1 MSDASSASP
10 GQPHGAHPVPSRERD
25 WVIVAA
31 ALVSAAVIIAGLYF
45 GREILIPLA
54 IAFLITFALNPPVTW
69 LVRRGL
75 PRLLATSLVMVF
87 VVCTLAG
94 LGVILGA
101 QVRSIAVEL
110 PAYQST
116 ILRKL
121 SDLRQSLKAPGLFD
135 GVLKTVESVQK
146 EVEAK
151 DRKPV
156 DGPVTQRVEVVPAQQ
171 TPLEQAITWV
181 LRSLEPLATAGIIF
195 LFVFLALL
203 DIGDLRDRF
212 LRLLGGNFHR
222 STDAIEEAG
231 ARISTY
237 LLMQLLVN
245 ASYGVPLALGL
256 WIIGVPGAVL
266 WGALA
271 AVMRFVPYIGPLI
284 AAVFPIA
291 LAFAVDSGWSML
303 LWTVALIVI
312 LELASNNIVEPLLY
326 GSSTG
331 LSAISLIVAAI
342 FWTALW
348 GPVGLILSTPLTV
361 CLLVLGRNLPQF
373 QFLDTMLGS
382 TPALDVPTRIY
393 QRLIANDADEAFEIA
408 TTEIEKSSLVS
419 FYDAIGIEV
428 LRLASEEHLRN
439 ASAEHRMRLSTGMD
453 ALLDDLK
460 DQYPSSLG
468 PDAKPA
474 VLCIGGKWE
483 IDALAGEMLAHALAI
498 EGIAADFQPAASVNA
513 DYLAKL
519 DLKGAD
525 IVCLNY
531 FTSSPGIAARHGCR
545 RLRRRWPDVRIVLA
559 LWNAP
564 PELLTDE
571 SVEAL
576 KADAIV
582 TSVHEAVRRIHR
594 IVNPEEAKAAQ
605 DASLPGNEATRVDA
619 LKATGVLEGSKR
631 EDLDA
636 LAKRAADVF
645 NTSLAVIST
654 IDKDR
659 EYFVGQSGK
668 FPKAVTDDAGALLSM
683 DREHAICNY
692 VVGDDKSLVVQD
704 IQRDP
709 RFADNEAIKL
719 WGVRFYAGAPLR
731 VADGLVIGALCI
743 LDSEPRTLEDEEIGL
758 LETMAADVAA
768 TIAPGTAD
776 EASVKAAPAAS
787 SATVG
792 QQVPDSAL
800 NSADR

>member
-1 MSDASSASP
+1 M
-10 GQPHGAHPVPSRERD
+10 VK
-25 WVIVAA
+25 VAA
-31 ALVSAAVIIAGLYF
+31 GLVSAAIIVAGLYY
-45 GREILIPLA
+45 GRDILIPLA

-75 PRLLATSLVMVF
+75 PRLLATSLVMAIA
-87 VVCTLAG
+87 VCTLAG
-94 LGVILGA
+94 LGIVLGA

-116 ILRKL
+116 ILTKL
-121 SDLRQSLKAPGLFD
+121 EGLRQGLKAPGSFS
-135 GVLKTVESVQK
+135 GVLKTVERVQK
-146 EVEAK
+146 EVESK
-151 DRKPV
+151 DSKPA
-156 DGPVTQRVEVVPAQQ
+156 DGPRPQRVEVVPTQQ
-171 TPLEQAITWV
+171 TPFEQAITWV
-181 LRSLEPLATAGIIF
+181 LRSLEPLATAGIVF
-195 LFVFLALL
+195 LFVLLALL
-203 DIGDLRDRF
+203 NIGDLRDRL

-231 ARISTY
+231 ARISRY

-245 ASYGVPLALGL
+245 VSYGVPLAIGL
-256 WIIGVPGAVL
+256 WIIGVPAALL
-266 WGALA
+266 WGAVA

-284 AAVFPIA
+284 ASVFPIA
-291 LAFAVDSGWSML
+291 LAFAVDSGWNML

-348 GPVGLILSTPLTV
+348 GPLGLILSTPLTV

-373 QFLDTMLGS
+373 QFFATMLGS

-408 TTEIEKSSLVS
+408 TTEIEASSLVS
-419 FYDAIGIEV
+419 FYDATGIEV
-428 LRLASEEHLRN
+428 LRLASEEHLRS
-439 ASAEHRMRLSTGMD
+439 ASAEHRLRLATGMD
-453 ALLDDLK
+453 ALLDDLR
-460 DQYPSSLG
+460 DQYPSSLASE
-468 PDAKPA
+468 AKPA

-483 IDALAGEMLAHALAI
+483 IDALAGEMLAHALAM
-498 EGIAADFQPAASVNA
+498 EGIASDFLPAAEVNA

-519 DLKGAD
+519 DLKGANV
-525 IVCLNY
+525 VCLSY
-531 FTSSPGIAARHGCR
+531 FTPSPGIPARHGCR

-564 PELLTDE
+564 PELLTNE
-571 SVEAL
+571 SIGAL
-576 KADAIV
+576 KVDAVV
-582 TSVHEAVRRIHR
+582 TSVEEAVRRIHR

-605 DASLPGNEATRVDA
+605 EASLPDNDATRVDA
-619 LKATGVLEGSKR
+619 LKATEVLKGDKR
-631 EDLDA
+631 ETLDA

-645 NTSLAVIST
+645 NTSVAVIST
-654 IDKDR
+654 INKDR

-668 FPKAVTDDAGALLSM
+668 FPNAITDDAGTLLPM
-683 DREHAICNY
+683 DREHAVCNY
-692 VVGDDKSLVVQD
+692 VVGDDKSLVVPD

-709 RFADNEAIKL
+709 RLADNETIKL

-743 LDSEPRTLEDEEIGL
+743 LDPEPRTLEGEEVAL

-768 TIAPGTAD
+768 NIAPDNAN
-776 EASVKAAPAAS
+776 EASTQATAS
-787 SATVG
+787 GPSATVG
-792 QQVPDSAL
+792 QQVPDSA
-800 NSADR
+800 

>member
-1 MSDASSASP
+1 M
-10 GQPHGAHPVPSRERD
+10 VK
-25 WVIVAA
+25 VAA
-31 ALVSAAVIIAGLYF
+31 GLVSAAIIVAGLYY
-45 GREILIPLA
+45 GRDILIPLA

-75 PRLLATSLVMVF
+75 PRLLATSLVMAIA
-87 VVCTLAG
+87 VCTLAG
-94 LGVILGA
+94 LGIVLGA

-116 ILRKL
+116 ILTKL
-121 SDLRQSLKAPGLFD
+121 EGLRQGLKAPGSFS
-135 GVLKTVESVQK
+135 GVLKTVERVQK
-146 EVEAK
+146 EVESK
-151 DRKPV
+151 DSKPA
-156 DGPVTQRVEVVPAQQ
+156 DGPRPQRVEVVPTQQ
-171 TPLEQAITWV
+171 TPFEQAITWV
-181 LRSLEPLATAGIIF
+181 LRSLVPLATAGIVF
-195 LFVFLALL
+195 LFVLLALL
-203 DIGDLRDRF
+203 NIGDLRDRL

-231 ARISTY
+231 ARISRY

-245 ASYGVPLALGL
+245 VSYGVPLAIGL
-256 WIIGVPGAVL
+256 WIIGVPAALL
-266 WGALA
+266 WGAVA

-284 AAVFPIA
+284 ASVFPIA
-291 LAFAVDSGWSML
+291 LAFAVDSGWNML

-348 GPVGLILSTPLTV
+348 GPLGLILSTPLTV

-373 QFLDTMLGS
+373 QFFATMLGS

-408 TTEIEKSSLVS
+408 TTEIEASSLVS
-419 FYDAIGIEV
+419 FYDATGIEV
-428 LRLASEEHLRN
+428 LRLASEEHLRS
-439 ASAEHRMRLSTGMD
+439 ASAEHRLRLATGMD
-453 ALLDDLK
+453 ALLDDLR
-460 DQYPSSLG
+460 DQYPSSLASE
-468 PDAKPA
+468 AKPA

-483 IDALAGEMLAHALAI
+483 IDALAGEMLAHALAM
-498 EGIAADFQPAASVNA
+498 EGIASDFLPAAEVNA

-519 DLKGAD
+519 DLKGANV
-525 IVCLNY
+525 VCLSY
-531 FTSSPGIAARHGCR
+531 FTPSPGIPARHGCR

-564 PELLTDE
+564 PELLTNE
-571 SVEAL
+571 SIGAL
-576 KADAIV
+576 KVDAVV
-582 TSVHEAVRRIHR
+582 TSVEEAVRRIHR

-605 DASLPGNEATRVDA
+605 EASLPDNDATRVDA
-619 LKATGVLEGSKR
+619 LKATEVLKGDKR
-631 EDLDA
+631 ETLDA

-645 NTSLAVIST
+645 NTSVAVIST
-654 IDKDR
+654 INKDR

-668 FPKAVTDDAGALLSM
+668 FPNAITDDAGTLLPM
-683 DREHAICNY
+683 DREHAVCNY
-692 VVGDDKSLVVQD
+692 VVGDDKSLVVPD

-709 RFADNEAIKL
+709 RLADNETIKL

-743 LDSEPRTLEDEEIGL
+743 LDPEPRTLEGEEVAL

-768 TIAPGTAD
+768 NIAPDNAN
-776 EASVKAAPAAS
+776 EASTQATAS
-787 SATVG
+787 GPSATVG
-792 QQVPDSAL
+792 QQVPDSA
-800 NSADR
+800 

>member
-1 MSDASSASP
+1 MTDASSAPGIPSP
-10 GQPHGAHPVPSRERD
+10 GQPRGPLD
-25 WVIVAA
+25 IVKAAA
-31 ALVSAAVIIAGLYF
+31 ALVSAAVIITGLYF
-45 GREILIPLA
+45 GRDVVIPLA
-54 IAFLITFALNPPVTW
+54 IAFLITFALTPPVTW
-69 LVRRGL
+69 LVRHGL
-75 PRLLATSLVMVF
+75 PRLPATSLVMAI
-87 VVCTLAG
+87 VVCALAG
-94 LGVILGA
+94 LAIILGA
-101 QVRSIAVEL
+101 QVRSIAFEL

-116 ILRKL
+116 MLTKL
-121 SDLRQSLKAPGLFD
+121 SDLRQSLKAPGMFD

-146 EVEAK
+146 EVESK
-151 DRKPV
+151 DRKRADEAAP
-156 DGPVTQRVEVVPAQQ
+156 QRVEVVPTQQ
-171 TPLEQAITWV
+171 TPLEQAISWV
-181 LRSLEPLATAGIIF
+181 LRSLEPLATGGIIF
-195 LFVFLALL
+195 ILVFLALL

-231 ARISTY
+231 ARISRY

-256 WIIGVPGAVL
+256 WIIGVPGALL
-266 WGALA
+266 WGAVA

-284 AAVFPIA
+284 AGVFPIA

-303 LWTVALIVI
+303 VWTVALIVI
-312 LELASNNIVEPLLY
+312 LELASNNIVEPVLY

-348 GPVGLILSTPLTV
+348 GPMGLILSTPLTV

-382 TPALDVPTRIY
+382 SPALDVPTRIY
-393 QRLIANDADEAFEIA
+393 QRLIANDADEAFEIV

-419 FYDAIGIEV
+419 FYDSIGIEV

-439 ASAEHRMRLSTGMD
+439 ASAEHRLRLATGMD
-453 ALLDDLK
+453 ALLDDLR

-468 PDAKPA
+468 PEAGLA

-483 IDALAGEMLAHALAI
+483 IDALAGEMLAHALAT
-498 EGIAADFQPAASVNA
+498 EGIAADFQPAANVSP

-525 IVCLNY
+525 IVCLSY
-531 FTSSPGIAARHGCR
+531 FTSSPGIPARHGCR
-545 RLRRRWPDVRIVLA
+545 RLRRRWPNVRIVLA

-564 PELLTDE
+564 SELLTDE
-571 SVEAL
+571 SVGAL
-576 KADAIV
+576 KADAVV
-582 TSVHEAVRRIHR
+582 TSVQEAVRRIHR
-594 IVNPEEAKAAQ
+594 IINPEEAKAAQ
-605 DASLPGNEATRVDA
+605 EASLPGNETTRVDA
-619 LKATGVLEGSKR
+619 LKATDILEGDKR
-631 EDLDA
+631 ETLDA

-645 NTSLAVIST
+645 NTGLAVIST

-692 VVGDDKSLVVQD
+692 VVGDGESLVVPD

-709 RFADNEAIKL
+709 RFADNERIKM

-731 VADGLVIGALCI
+731 VSDGLVIGALCI
-743 LDSEPRTLEDEEIGL
+743 LDSKPRTLGDEEIGL
-758 LETMAADVAA
+758 LETLAAEVAA
-768 TIAPGTAD
+768 TIAPGNAD
-776 EASVKAAPAAS
+776 EASVKAAPSAS

-792 QQVPDSAL
+792 QQVPHS
-800 NSADR
+800 R